1 MNSQHVKYLTWKAKY
16 EELEELDLSKV
27 PLLSS
32 LNFNFEFL
40 NKQFKYKVLTKS
52 QVYDTLIE
60 RMIFESKKSSDTY
73 IKSFSLIT
81 SFANTIHDRDTLYK
95 LIKGDEFTILP
106 KLFIDPQTK
115 DIFCVIDIG
124 DHFQRGYLSRLLF
137 TTNMFS
143 YLVKANKE
151 IFDKSK
157 YLKET

>member
-1 MNSQHVKYLTWKAKY
+1 MNSQHIKYLTWKAKY

-27 PLLSS
+27 PLLPS

-73 IKSFSLIT
+73 IKSFSLICST
-81 SFANTIHDRDTLYK
+81 ANILSSRNTLFK
-95 LIKGDEFTILP
+95 LMKGNEFIILP
-106 KLFIDPQTK
+106 KLFKEPESQN
-115 DIFCVIDIG
+115 IFCAVDTG
-124 DHFQRGYLSRLLF
+124 DHFQCAYLVKLLF
-137 TTNMFS
+137 TTNMFN
-143 YLVKANKE
+143 YLIKANKE